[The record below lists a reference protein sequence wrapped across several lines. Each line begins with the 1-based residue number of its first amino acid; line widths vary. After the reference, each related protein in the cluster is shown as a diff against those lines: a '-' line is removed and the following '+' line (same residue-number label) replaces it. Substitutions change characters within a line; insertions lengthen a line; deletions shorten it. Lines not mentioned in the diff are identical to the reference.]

1 LENQYQKSTRG
12 IEQIQMYG
20 HLGAVQTIIDGLF
33 QVTFKTQR
41 YVQSGREL
49 KSKYSKQ
56 KYLQKLVGVL

>member
-1 LENQYQKSTRG
+1 
-12 IEQIQMYG
+12 MFG

-33 QVTFKTQR
+33 QVTFKTKW

-56 KYLQKLVGVL
+56 IYLQKLVGIL